1 MPEVLAALQR
11 SVHNVLL
18 GKQPRPDWITHGIP
32 RSMLIDIMKL
42 KFMAGCGTA
51 LQFYFFLLILKISL
65 IQLDLIFNIWV

>member
-42 KFMAGCGTA
+42 KFMAGCGT
-51 LQFYFFLLILKISL
+51 Q
-65 IQLDLIFNIWV
+65 